1 MLKNISEEMVIKII
15 GCLLIAMEIYKQLFY
30 YYIIGN
36 GAYDVWIFP
45 FQLCSMPMYLCII
58 YIFIGKKGKGLILD
72 FFMSYNLLGGIA
84 AFIDPSGMITKY
96 LSLTLHGI
104 LWHIILIF
112 LGIYSGLRLKQRKMG
127 KFINVTILFLG
138 LAIIAQMINWSL
150 RGYGSINMFYISLWE
165 PMTQIV
171 FKNIAREY
179 GQVCSV
185 TLYIVAIIVGAWIV
199 WKTWQKKQKSS

>member
-127 KFINVTILFLG
+127 KFINVTILFIG
-138 LAIIAQMINWSL
+138 LAMIAQMINW
-150 RGYGSINMFYISLWE
+150 
-165 PMTQIV
+165 MTQIV
-171 FKNIAREY
+171 FKDIAREY

>member
-1 MLKNISEEMVIKII
+1 MIKNISKEIVIRRI
-15 GCLLIAMEIYKQLFY
+15 GYLLIGMEIYKQLFY

-36 GAYDVWIFP
+36 RSYDVWIFP
-45 FQLCSMPMYLCII
+45 FQLCSMPMYLCIA
-58 YIFIGKKGKGLILD
+58 YNFVGKKGKGLILD
-72 FFMSYNLLGGIA
+72 FFMSYSLLGGA
-84 AFIDPSGMITKY
+84 GAFLDTSGMISSH

-127 KFINVTILFLG
+127 KFIYVTILFLG
-138 LAIIAQMINWSL
+138 LAMIAQIINWSL
-150 RGYGSINMFYISLWE
+150 YSYGNINMFYISLWE

-171 FKNIAREY
+171 FKDIAREY

-185 TLYIVAIIVGAWIV
+185 TLYIVAIIIGAWFV
-199 WKTWQKKQKSS
+199 WETWKKKQKSS